1 MYPQR
6 KGGLTFLFKKQF
18 NPANIA
24 NQAEV
29 YDAEQRYEREM
40 KMLEQRKK
48 DLAEQ
53 EEISRLRREQALATG
68 KPIQERLEW
77 MYEDP
82 LASSRMPLSSSAV
95 ETAAHQ
101 EQLESY
107 LLGKE
112 YVDPRGSEIKQVQ
125 NAIGASFVETA
136 CDPERDALR
145 KIQEDPMLLIRKS
158 EQASLRAVLE
168 NPVKMRLL
176 SEQKMKE
183 CLEEWGKY
191 SRKYRHREKEKAVE
205 AMAAA
210 KKKLAKVEDRIAHL
224 LEADKTGKARETLQ
238 EANPALAEVM
248 KKRVPPPPP
257 PPPSA
262 GKIIADA
269 RRQQKL
275 LASGKL
281 KRPREDEGDQRKEDE
296 RDRNRDSKY
305 GLHVPEGPLPKR
317 MKEVDEYDDR
327 DDSGNSSSDSDH
339 HSHRHRDKDDDR
351 HHHHCRS
358 HSRDRHHSHRHSH
371 HDRDR
376 DYDRDR
382 DHHRHRSHR
391 SRSRS
396 SSSEKEEKRYDARKH
411 RKEVQEE
418 LKRKRR
424 MTQEEIDR
432 SIEQMKRNGEIRMER
447 KFMVSKR
454 EEEMER
460 RDQEN
465 AAHTLSRDEKPEFI
479 ERVQS
484 SVYGKTATLED
495 RVQRSAPKFQMN

>member
-68 KPIQERLEW
+68 KTVQERLEW

-125 NAIGASFVETA
+125 NAIGAAFVETNY
-136 CDPERDALR
+136 DPERDALR
-145 KIQEDPMLLIRKS
+145 KVQEDPMLLIRKS

-168 NPVKMRLL
+168 NPVKMRAL
-176 SEQKMKE
+176 SEQKITEYLKMWKKNAKKA
-183 CLEEWGKY
+183 GIH
-191 SRKYRHREKEKAVE
+191 RHRHRHHDSDDKKDDGNNAEKE
-205 AMAAA
+205 MA
-210 KKKLAKVEDRIAHL
+210 KKKMAKIEDAIAHL
-224 LEADKTGKARETLQ
+224 LETDKTGKAREVLQ
-238 EANPALAEVM
+238 ETEPVLAEQM
-248 KKRVPPPPP
+248 KKRVPLPAPTP
-257 PPPSA
+257 

-269 RRQQKL
+269 RRQQRL

-281 KRPREDEGDQRKEDE
+281 KRGRDDDGSDEHSRNDE
-296 RDRNRDSKY
+296 RKSAKDSRY
-305 GLHVPEGPLPKR
+305 GLHLPEGPLPKR
-317 MKEVDEYDDR
+317 MKESDE
-327 DDSGNSSSDSDH
+327 NSDSDGG
-339 HSHRHRDKDDDR
+339 HRH
-351 HHHHCRS
+351 
-358 HSRDRHHSHRHSH
+358 RHHSHHHHHHHHHS
-371 HDRDR
+371 
-376 DYDRDR
+376 
-382 DHHRHRSHR
+382 SHR

-396 SSSEKEEKRYDARKH
+396 RSKSRSRSRSPSSDRDKKFDARRH
-411 RKEVQEE
+411 RREVQED

-424 MTQEEIDR
+424 MTQEERDR
-432 SIEQMKRNGEIRMER
+432 CIEQMKRNGEIRMEQ
-447 KFMVSKR
+447 KQKISKR
-454 EEEMER
+454 EEDMEKK
-460 RDQEN
+460 DQESN
-465 AAHTLSRDEKPEFI
+465 AHTLSRDVKPEFI
-479 ERVQS
+479 EKIHS
-484 SVYGKTATLED
+484 SVYGRDATLED

>member
-1 MYPQR
+1 MFPQR

-68 KPIQERLEW
+68 KAVQERVEW

-82 LASSRMPLSSSAV
+82 LASSRMPLTSSAV

-112 YVDPRGSEIKQVQ
+112 YLDPRGSEIKQVQ
-125 NAIGASFVETA
+125 NAIGAAFVETGY
-136 CDPERDALR
+136 DPERDALR
-145 KIQEDPMLLIRKS
+145 KVQEDPMLLIRKS

-168 NPVKMRLL
+168 NPMKMRAL
-176 SEQKMKE
+176 SEQKMTEYLKKWKKAAKK
-183 CLEEWGKY
+183 CGIH
-191 SRKYRHREKEKAVE
+191 RHHHRHSHEKEETNNPEKE
-205 AMAAA
+205 AA
-210 KKKLAKVEDRIAHL
+210 KKKLAKIEDGIAHL
-224 LEADKTGKARETLQ
+224 LEADKTGKAREVLQ
-238 EANPALAEVM
+238 ETEPTLAEQM
-248 KKRVPPPPP
+248 KKRVPLPQPPAPTP
-257 PPPSA
+257 

-275 LASGKL
+275 LALGKL
-281 KRPREDEGDQRKEDE
+281 KREREDEKGDGKEEE
-296 RDRNRDSKY
+296 RDRDSRY

-317 MKEVDEYDDR
+317 MKELDD
-327 DDSGNSSSDSDH
+327 DDHDRHHHSHH
-339 HSHRHRDKDDDR
+339 HSHR
-351 HHHHCRS
+351 
-358 HSRDRHHSHRHSH
+358 
-371 HDRDR
+371 
-376 DYDRDR
+376 
-382 DHHRHRSHR
+382 RHRSHR

-396 SSSEKEEKRYDARKH
+396 RSHSRSRSGSSDREKRYDARKH
-411 RKEVQEE
+411 RREVQEDI
-418 LKRKRR
+418 KRKRR
-424 MTQEEIDR
+424 MTQEERDR
-432 SIEQMKRNGEIRMER
+432 YIEQMKRNGEVRLEQKHSISKKEDDME
-447 KFMVSKR
+447 KK
-454 EEEMER
+454 
-460 RDQEN
+460 DLEN

-479 ERVQS
+479 EKMHS
-484 SVYGKTATLED
+484 SVYGSNATLED
-495 RVQRSAPKFQMN
+495 RVQRNASKYLPNK